1 MQDFGERISF
11 GLNDLSGLIYKQFTM
26 ERDVI
31 GQLGLD
37 QRRENEGRL
46 GDMP

>member
-1 MQDFGERISF
+1 
-11 GLNDLSGLIYKQFTM
+11 M

-37 QRRENEGRL
+37 QRKENEGRL
-46 GDMP
+46 GDMPQNVKYLSSINIFDTPNSE